1 MKPQQPPRDSA
12 NNPQPSERGK
22 TWGLVPR
29 RYTAN
34 QRALA
39 RVYLPQL
46 LADLAAPSD
55 SCPGRLGVGPTTP
68 LVTNS
73 LTADPVP
80 PAFPETAR

>member
-1 MKPQQPPRDSA
+1 MKPQQPPRDRP
-12 NNPQPSERGK
+12 NNPQRCERGK

-46 LADLAAPSD
+46 LADLAATAD
-55 SCPGRLGVGPTTP
+55 SCPGRLEVDPTTP
-68 LVTNS
+68 LVTNP
-73 LTADPVP
+73 LTADAVP
-80 PAFPETAR
+80 PALPETAR

>member
-1 MKPQQPPRDSA
+1 MKPQQPPRDGP

-46 LADLAAPSD
+46 LADLAATAD
-55 SCPGRLGVGPTTP
+55 ACPGRLGVGPTAP
-68 LVTNS
+68 LVTNP
-73 LTADPVP
+73 LTADAVP
-80 PAFPETAR
+80 TARPETAK